1 MRPPGTGVTRE
12 EAPQMGPG
20 SRGFGGFSALSGNAP
35 LVGRG
40 GYDTGVSVLAICLRF
55 VIWVLVIVAIVWLV
69 RALIGAMKG
78 RRALAPPLPNPAV
91 AELEMM
97 YARGE
102 VTRIDYLTRR
112 ADLSGVPPPVIPAS

>member
-1 MRPPGTGVTRE
+1 
-12 EAPQMGPG
+12 MGPG
-20 SRGFGGFSALSGNAP
+20 TPGHGRFSALSGDGP
-35 LVGRG
+35 FVGRG

-55 VIWVLVIVAIVWLV
+55 VVWVLVILAIAWLV
-69 RALIGAMKG
+69 RALIGALHS

-112 ADLSGVPPPVIPAS
+112 ADLSGVPPPVMPTPGA

>member
-1 MRPPGTGVTRE
+1 
-12 EAPQMGPG
+12 MGPG
-20 SRGFGGFSALSGNAP
+20 SQGFGRSFALSGNGP
-35 LVGRG
+35 FVGRG

-55 VIWVLVIVAIVWLV
+55 VVWVLVIVAIVWLV
-69 RALIGAMKG
+69 RALIVALQG

-102 VTRIDYLTRR
+102 VSRIDYLTRR
-112 ADLSGVPPPVIPAS
+112 ADLSGVPPPVMPSPGG

>member
-1 MRPPGTGVTRE
+1 
-12 EAPQMGPG
+12 MGPG
-20 SRGFGGFSALSGNAP
+20 SQGFGGFSALSGSGP

-40 GYDTGVSVLAICLRF
+40 GYDTGVSVLAISLRF
-55 VIWVLVIVAIVWLV
+55 VIWVLVIVAVVWLV
-69 RALIGAMKG
+69 RAIIVALSH
-78 RRALAPPLPNPAV
+78 RRALTPPLPNPAV

-112 ADLSGVPPPVIPAS
+112 ADLSGVPPPMIPAS